1 MDDVFE
7 TRPKKEIS
15 FETTC
20 YRFTEEGWSTV
31 KANVPIEREL
41 TIKIN
46 LNEFVTILCTPI
58 KLNFLV
64 IGFLYSE
71 GIISGMDDVIML
83 RVCDDE
89 TEVDVRLKSSD
100 FELPKK
106 KRLTSGC
113 GGGPSFITEGKK
125 IESDFIVTPEEITS
139 LMKQLQEYMNEYL
152 TSGGLHASAL
162 ADRNKILM
170 VAEDI
175 GRHNTIDKIQG
186 ESLFKN
192 ISTRDCLLLSTG
204 RISSEMLFKAAR
216 MGVPVVVSRH
226 SPTGTAVKIAEEL
239 GIALV
244 GHARGKRIS
253 VYSHPERLG
262 FVNN

>member
-1 MDDVFE
+1 MEGFDSH
-7 TRPKKEIS
+7 PKKEIS

-20 YRFTEEGWSTV
+20 VRFSEDRWSES
-31 KANVPIEREL
+31 KAHVPIEREL
-41 TIKIN
+41 TIKVN
-46 LNEFVTILCTPI
+46 LNDFVTILCTPI
-58 KLNFLV
+58 KLNYLV

-71 GIISGMDDVIML
+71 GVITGIGEIAML

-89 TEVDVRLKSSD
+89 TEADVRLARSD
-100 FELPKK
+100 FDLPKR

-113 GGGPSFITEGKK
+113 GGGPSFVTSAQKV
-125 IESDFIVTPEEITS
+125 ESELEIS
-139 LMKQLQEYMNEYL
+139 PNQIMLFMKQLQEYMDLYV

-162 ADRNKILM
+162 ADRNKVIM

-175 GRHNTIDKIQG
+175 GRHNTVDKILG
-186 ESLFKN
+186 ECLFN
-192 ISTRDCLLLSTG
+192 GISTENCVLISTG
-204 RISSEMLFKAAR
+204 RISSEMLLKAAR

-226 SPTGTAVKIAEEL
+226 SPTGTAVKLADEL

-244 GHARGKRIS
+244 GRVRGKSLS

-262 FVNN
+262 FSRN